1 MNEVK
6 TQPDSRIERA
16 IAFMSPGWAVRRA
29 IGRMQLNAVASHR
42 GGVPTRT
49 STPWG
54 KSTSFR
60 MGASADYRNVDS
72 RRDRS
77 RKVYEENPVGA
88 SLLDT
93 ETDNI
98 IADGFRLQA
107 KTGDKAFD
115 REAEEKYVAYCDK
128 ADIRGMRCGSE
139 HERQIYRS
147 SRRDGDGLVVLVDRG
162 GESREQ
168 FIPSDLIR
176 TPYSKVAQP
185 NIVEGIEV
193 DAFARPIAF
202 HVASMDEG
210 GKEAFERIPA
220 ANAIY
225 LAPDLDKDLA
235 LRGSPCY
242 SRIFQY
248 LDGLDGY
255 IDAVVI
261 AARMAA
267 VFGLIFK
274 EATAAKQFGALGT
287 ATNSQGNQQKAVTLE
302 NGMVKYIGS
311 GDDVVQVQAG
321 QPLQQTPDFIRI
333 MCRLIGLPFSMPL
346 ELVLKDMS
354 QVNFASARIGL
365 LGYYRHCR
373 ARQRWFRTTYLD
385 RRYQWWISREQ
396 KRQAVGMPGA
406 FVSRFPEKFWGHKFI
421 AVGWDYTDP
430 VSEAQ
435 GDLLAMDMGIKSPQM
450 VSAARGW
457 DWEDTQAEIIAA
469 RAFRRIHDLPELN
482 SNLSRHPL
490 LGVGALGDPLGG
502 SATPATPAT
511 GTTKEDKPNG

>member
-1 MNEVK
+1 MTEVK
-6 TQPDSRIERA
+6 QQRQSRIESA
-16 IAFMSPGWAVRRA
+16 IAFISPSWAARRA
-29 IGRMQLNAVASHR
+29 VGRMQWQAVNSHR
-42 GGVPTRT
+42 GGVQTRV

-60 MGASADYRNVDS
+60 VGGSGDYLNLSS

-77 RKVYEENPVGA
+77 RRVYEENPIGA

-98 IADGFRLQA
+98 VADGFRLQA
-107 KTGDKAFD
+107 KTSSPDFN
-115 REAEEKYVAYCDK
+115 REAEEKYAAYCDK
-128 ADIRGMRCGSE
+128 ADLRGLRCGSE

-168 FIPSDLIR
+168 FIPADLIQ
-176 TPYSKVAQP
+176 TPYGKYSDP
-185 NIVEGIEV
+185 NIVQGIEV
-193 DAFARPIAF
+193 DSFARPIAF
-202 HVASMDEG
+202 HVATIDQY
-210 GKEAFERIPA
+210 GKQSWDRIPA

-235 LRGSPCY
+235 IRGSPCY
-242 SRIFQY
+242 SKIFPY

-274 EATAAKQFGALGT
+274 EATASKQFGALGT
-287 ATNSQGNQQKAVTLE
+287 LQNSQGQQQKAVTLE
-302 NGMVKYIGS
+302 NGMIKYVGQ
-311 GDDVVQVQAG
+311 GDDVVQVNPG
-321 QPLQQTPDFIRI
+321 QPMQQTPDFIRI

-373 ARQRWFRTTYLD
+373 ARQKWFRTTYLD

-396 KRQAVGMPGA
+396 KRQALGMPGA
-406 FVSRFPEKFWGHKFI
+406 FVSKFPADYWPHKFI

-435 GDLLAMDMGIKSPQM
+435 ADLLQMDMGTKSPQM
-450 VSAARGW
+450 VSSGRGW
-457 DWEDTQAEIIAA
+457 DWEETQADIIAA
-469 RAFRRIHDLPELN
+469 RAFRRIHDLPEIN
-482 SNLSRHPL
+482 STLTRHPQS
-490 LGVGALGDPLGG
+490 GVGATGDPLG
-502 SATPATPAT
+502 TTQVEPA
-511 GTTKEDKPNG
+511 KPSIPNQEPKDER